1 MQKHLRKLLLIAAML
16 AVPWVTSAQALEDL
30 EFYTGVDNTRW
41 ISIPSTLTSLIS
53 PGAGDYGVS
62 TVQNLG
68 FSFPF
73 SGVS

>member
-41 ISIPSTLTSLIS
+41 ISIHERSKDS
-53 PGAGDYGVS
+53 
-62 TVQNLG
+62 
-68 FSFPF
+68 
-73 SGVS
+73 